1 MKICCSVIPVLVLA
15 LLISPG
21 LAQDEEPSNEPGP
34 WVQKI
39 GFELMF
45 NQGFYSTN
53 WQGDEKTSGSL
64 TATLG
69 HTAQKQ
75 LARPFRFEH
84 DMALG
89 FGEQATRQ
97 EDETWDMS
105 KSEDKIRFDELLR
118 FTFGFWVDPLASV
131 QLKSQFFSTDASEQ
145 MHWLN
150 PLQLLETAGV
160 GRKFFDTE
168 ARTLTSE
175 LGAAARQLWDQTAVD
190 PDPKQVADAGVSW
203 ITAFRSILGSP
214 DAEYKTRLTLYKPL
228 VAFQT
233 GGELGTLPEV
243 DWENDVSARFTKV
256 LSGKLYVQMLY
267 SDRGVA
273 EEETASPR
281 IKQTLGLGLSLAWPS
296 AAED

>member
-1 MKICCSVIPVLVLA
+1 MKICRSVIPALVLA
-15 LLISPG
+15 LLITPV

-34 WVQKI
+34 WIQKA

-53 WQGDEKTSGSL
+53 WQGEEKTSGSV
-64 TATLG
+64 TASLG

-75 LARPFRFEH
+75 FARPLRFEH
-84 DMALG
+84 EMALA

-97 EDETWDMS
+97 EGDTWDIS

-118 FTFGFWVDPLASV
+118 FTLGFWVDPLASV
-131 QLKSQFFSTDASEQ
+131 QLKSQFFSTEADTQ

-150 PLQLLETAGV
+150 PLQLLETVGV

-175 LGAAARQLWDQTAVD
+175 LGAAARQLWDVTAE
-190 PDPKQVADAGVSW
+190 PDQVADAGVSW
-203 ITAFRSILGSP
+203 ITAFRTILGSP
-214 DAEYKTRLTLYKPL
+214 SAEYNSNLTLYKPL

-233 GGELGTLPEV
+233 GGDLGTLPEV
-243 DWENDVSARFTKV
+243 DWENAVSARFTKA

-267 SDRGVA
+267 TDRGLA
-273 EEETASPR
+273 EGETASPR

-296 AAED
+296 GDES

>member
-1 MKICCSVIPVLVLA
+1 MKTCHAAIPILVLA
-15 LLISPG
+15 LLVNPA
-21 LAQDEEPSNEPGP
+21 LAQDGEQSNEPGP
-34 WVQKI
+34 WVQKV
-39 GFELMF
+39 GVELMF
-45 NQGFYSTN
+45 NQGFYTTN

-75 LARPFRFEH
+75 LARPLRFEH
-84 DMALG
+84 DMELA

-97 EDETWDMS
+97 EDDTWDVS
-105 KSEDKIRFDELLR
+105 KSEDKIRLDELLR
-118 FTFGFWVDPLASV
+118 FTLGFWVDPLASV
-131 QLKSQFFSTDASEQ
+131 QLKSQFFSTDTSDK

-150 PLQLLETAGV
+150 PLQLLETVGV
-160 GRKFFDTE
+160 GRRFFDRE

-175 LGAAARQLWDQTAVD
+175 LGAAARQLWDVTAE
-190 PDPKQVADAGVSW
+190 PDQVADAGVSW

-214 DAEYKTRLTLYKPL
+214 NAEYKTRLTLYKPL

-243 DWENDVSARFTKV
+243 DWENAVSARFTKA

-267 SDRGVA
+267 DDKTD
-273 EEETASPR
+273 ETPR
-281 IKQTLGLGLSLAWPS
+281 LKQTLGLGLSLAWPS
-296 AAED
+296 GEES

>member
-1 MKICCSVIPVLVLA
+1 MKICRSVIPVLILVLLMNPA
-15 LLISPG
+15 
-21 LAQDEEPSNEPGP
+21 LAQDGESSNEPGT
-34 WVQKI
+34 WVQKL

-84 DMALG
+84 DVALA
-89 FGEQATRQ
+89 FGEQAIRQ

-118 FTFGFWVDPLASV
+118 FTLGFWVDPLASV
-131 QLKSQFFSTDASEQ
+131 QLKSQFFSTDTSEQ

-150 PLQLLETAGV
+150 PLQLLETVGV

-175 LGAAARQLWDQTAVD
+175 LGVAARQLWDQTAE
-190 PDPKQVADAGVSW
+190 PDQVADAGVSW
-203 ITAFRSILGSP
+203 ISAFRTILGSP
-214 DAEYKTRLTLYKPL
+214 GAEYKTRLTLYKPL

-233 GGELGTLPEV
+233 GGDLGTLPEV
-243 DWENDVSARFTKV
+243 DWENDVSARFTRV

-267 SDRGVA
+267 SDRGLA
-273 EEETASPR
+273 EGETASPR

-296 AAED
+296 AAEG